1 MRPTISLIAREAGMS
16 TATVDRV
23 LNDRDGVR
31 GKTRDRVLAIANRL
45 GYFVQGADA
54 ASQDV
59 RVDFVL
65 PAGTNSFMTAL
76 GRHLL
81 EEAATRP
88 DVRARLH
95 LIEGFDA
102 HKLAQKLY
110 ELREQTQAV
119 GLVGLDHPQVR
130 DAIMALRDSGVHVS
144 TLVSDIPIS
153 ARLGYVGIDNRAAGR
168 LAALLLG
175 RFLPQHTERR
185 VAVFVGSLAYR
196 GHEEREMGFRSLL
209 SEEFPHLRIAHILEI
224 GDDRDRAFAV
234 TQDLLRKEP
243 PHAIYN
249 IGAGNQGIARA
260 LKEARPAEAWPN
272 EGRAGK
278 AASTHRIVFVGHDL
292 TEATRRLLLD
302 RTMDAV
308 IDQNPRVE
316 AREIVKLLVAAVK
329 GAPEPSYLPRL
340 QVIFRENIPEP

>member
-23 LNDRDGVR
+23 LNDREGVR

-76 GRHLL
+76 GQHLL

-102 HKLAQKLY
+102 NKLAQKLY
-110 ELREQTQAV
+110 ELRDQTQAV

-175 RFLPQHTERR
+175 RFLPQHTERK

-260 LKEARPAEAWPN
+260 LKEARSS
-272 EGRAGK
+272 K
-278 AASTHRIVFVGHDL
+278 AAAAHRIVFVGHDL

>member
-23 LNDRDGVR
+23 LNDREGVR

-76 GRHLL
+76 GQHLL

-102 HKLAQKLY
+102 NKLAQKLY
-110 ELREQTQAV
+110 ELRDQTQAV

-175 RFLPQHTERR
+175 RFLPQHTERK

-260 LKEARPAEAWPN
+260 LKEARLAEAWPS
-272 EGRAGK
+272 EARASK
-278 AASTHRIVFVGHDL
+278 TASAHRIVFVGHDL

>member
-1 MRPTISLIAREAGMS
+1 MS

-45 GYFVQGADA
+45 GYFVPGAEA

-102 HKLAQKLY
+102 NKLAKKLY

-175 RFLPQHTERR
+175 RFLPQHTERK

-209 SEEFPHLRIAHILEI
+209 SEEFPHLRIAHTLEI

-234 TQDLLRKEP
+234 TQDLLRKDP

-260 LKEARPAEAWPN
+260 LKEARPAEAWPT
-272 EGRAGK
+272 EARSGK
-278 AASTHRIVFVGHDL
+278 AAAAPRIVFVGHDL

>member
-1 MRPTISLIAREAGMS
+1 MS

-54 ASQDV
+54 ARQDV

-81 EEAATRP
+81 EEAAARP
-88 DVRARLH
+88 DVQARLH

-102 HKLAQKLY
+102 NKLAKKLY

-175 RFLPQHTERR
+175 RFLPQHTERK

-260 LKEARPAEAWPN
+260 LKEARPAEARSSQGAFAP
-272 EGRAGK
+272 
-278 AASTHRIVFVGHDL
+278 RIVFVGHDL

>member
-1 MRPTISLIAREAGMS
+1 
-16 TATVDRV
+16 
-23 LNDRDGVR
+23 
-31 GKTRDRVLAIANRL
+31 
-45 GYFVQGADA
+45 
-54 ASQDV
+54 
-59 RVDFVL
+59 
-65 PAGTNSFMTAL
+65 MTAL

-102 HKLAQKLY
+102 NKLAQKLY

-175 RFLPQHTERR
+175 RFLPQHTERK

-234 TQDLLRKEP
+234 TQDLLRKDP

-260 LKEARPAEAWPN
+260 LKEARPAEARPN
-272 EGRAGK
+272 EARSSK
-278 AASTHRIVFVGHDL
+278 AAAAHRIVFVGHDL

>member
-1 MRPTISLIAREAGMS
+1 
-16 TATVDRV
+16 V

-76 GRHLL
+76 GQHLL

-102 HKLAQKLY
+102 NKLAQKLY

-272 EGRAGK
+272 EGRSSSK
-278 AASTHRIVFVGHDL
+278 AASAHRIVFVGHDL

>member
-45 GYFVQGADA
+45 GYFVQDADA
-54 ASQDV
+54 ASRDV

-76 GRHLL
+76 GQHLL

-102 HKLAQKLY
+102 NKLAQKLY

-175 RFLPQHTERR
+175 RFLPQHTERK

-260 LKEARPAEAWPN
+260 LKEARPAEAWAN
-272 EGRAGK
+272 ETRSNK
-278 AASTHRIVFVGHDL
+278 AASAHRIVFVGHDL

>member
-1 MRPTISLIAREAGMS
+1 MS

-54 ASQDV
+54 ARQDV

-81 EEAATRP
+81 EEAAARP
-88 DVRARLH
+88 DVQARLH

-102 HKLAQKLY
+102 NKLAKKLY

-175 RFLPQHTERR
+175 RFLPQHTERK

-260 LKEARPAEAWPN
+260 LKEARPAEARPA
-272 EGRAGK
+272 EARSSQGAF
-278 AASTHRIVFVGHDL
+278 APRIVFVGHDL

>member
-1 MRPTISLIAREAGMS
+1 MS

-54 ASQDV
+54 ARQDV

-81 EEAATRP
+81 EEAAARP
-88 DVRARLH
+88 DVQARLH

-102 HKLAQKLY
+102 NKLAKKLY

-175 RFLPQHTERR
+175 RFLPQHTERK

-234 TQDLLRKEP
+234 TQDLLRKDP

-260 LKEARPAEAWPN
+260 LKEARPAEARPA
-272 EGRAGK
+272 EARSSQGAF
-278 AASTHRIVFVGHDL
+278 APRIVFVGHDL

>member
-1 MRPTISLIAREAGMS
+1 MS

-54 ASQDV
+54 ARQDV

-81 EEAATRP
+81 EEAAARP
-88 DVRARLH
+88 DVQARLH

-102 HKLAQKLY
+102 NKLAKKLY

-175 RFLPQHTERR
+175 RFLPQHTERKI
-185 VAVFVGSLAYR
+185 AVFVGSLAYR

-260 LKEARPAEAWPN
+260 LKEARPAE
-272 EGRAGK
+272 GLSSK
-278 AASTHRIVFVGHDL
+278 TASAHRIVFVGHDL